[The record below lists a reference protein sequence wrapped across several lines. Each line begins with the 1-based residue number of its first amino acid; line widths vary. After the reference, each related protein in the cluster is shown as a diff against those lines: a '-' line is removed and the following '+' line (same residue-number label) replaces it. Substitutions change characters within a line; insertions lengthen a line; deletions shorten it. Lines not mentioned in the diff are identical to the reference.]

1 MSRCSFTG
9 GQRRC
14 RSTRGV
20 TQLEATIVVLLA
32 SPLMALGTHEV
43 QVRLQRA
50 RTQEALDNVASIY
63 RGAVA
68 YYEAECRRTHP
79 KQFPASVGPSPSL
92 ATLSRARGRRL
103 KARLEDWEQ
112 ASWQALSFVIGDP
125 HRYVYQFDSL
135 HRADSHEALPPGNP
149 NAFTARA
156 HGDLDGDGVFST
168 FERGAMVD
176 PTASVVGGPLHV
188 ERELE

>member
-1 MSRCSFTG
+1 VSVARLH
-9 GQRRC
+9 RRA
-14 RSTRGV
+14 RGV
-20 TQLEATIVVLLA
+20 TQIDAAIVVLLA
-32 SPLMALGTHEV
+32 SPLFALGTHEV

-50 RTQEALDNVASIY
+50 RTQEAIDNIGSIY

-68 YYEAECRRTHP
+68 YWEAEGTTRDGSLFPR
-79 KQFPASVGPSPSL
+79 QFPERVGPTPSL
-92 ATLSRARGRRL
+92 ATLARARGRMLQSRP
-103 KARLEDWEQ
+103 KDWD
-112 ASWQALSFVIGDP
+112 ANSWQALSFAVGDP

-135 HRADSHEALPPGNP
+135 HRHDSYESLPPGNP

-176 PTASVVGGPLHV
+176 ASASVVGGPLHV
-188 ERELE
+188 EQELE